1 MRLLVVKES
10 MHGSLLLQS
19 AWVHVRMGSRVETPV
34 LLSVHVHV
42 EAEHLRLVHGAHA
55 GLHGSRRASSVKAGA
70 FIVGAHVQSWLV
82 YVSLRRARVSAINL
96 GTKLLQPKHTPLQS
110 IPHDGCF
117 ARHRRAP
124 SDRFSIQR
132 NNCFSFQILHGCEG
146 KRGRTV
152 SKYARNRCPH
162 LCFFDNRHNT
172 CTFYARLSVKM
183 SKVFWCAFLRSTKTL
198 YELSGKQP
206 VLFHYS
212 CLLANVLE
220 RLSVTD
226 PILER

>member
-1 MRLLVVKES
+1 MGVRLVAVGVSLMRLLVVKES

-19 AWVHVRMGSRVETPV
+19 AGVHVRVGSRVETPV

-42 EAEHLRLVHGAHA
+42 EAEHLWLTHGAHA
-55 GLHGSRRASSVKAGA
+55 GLHGSRRASSVKTGA

-110 IPHDGCF
+110 IPHDGCS

-124 SDRFSIQR
+124 SDRFSMQR
-132 NNCFSFQILHGCEG
+132 NNCFNIQILHGCER

-152 SKYARNRCPH
+152 SNYARNRCPH
-162 LCFFDNRHNT
+162 FCFFENRHN
-172 CTFYARLSVKM
+172 LHV
-183 SKVFWCAFLRSTKTL
+183 
-198 YELSGKQP
+198 
-206 VLFHYS
+206 
-212 CLLANVLE
+212 
-220 RLSVTD
+220 
-226 PILER
+226 

>member
-1 MRLLVVKES
+1 MRVSLMRLLVVKES

-19 AWVHVRMGSRVETPV
+19 TWVHVRVGSRVETPV

-42 EAEHLRLVHGAHA
+42 KAKHLWFAHGAHA

-124 SDRFSIQR
+124 SDRFSVQR
-132 NNCFSFQILHGCEG
+132 NNCFNLQIVHQCEG
-146 KRGRTV
+146 KRGRTG
-152 SKYARNRCPH
+152 SNCARNRCPRF
-162 LCFFDNRHNT
+162 CFFENRHNT
-172 CTFYARLSVKM
+172 CTFYARTVSECPKFFSAYSFVVQKH
-183 SKVFWCAFLRSTKTL
+183 ST
-198 YELSGKQP
+198 
-206 VLFHYS
+206 
-212 CLLANVLE
+212 N
-220 RLSVTD
+220 
-226 PILER
+226 

>member
-1 MRLLVVKES
+1 MGVSLMRLLVVKES

-19 AWVHVRMGSRVETPV
+19 AWVHVRVGSRVETPV

-42 EAEHLRLVHGAHA
+42 EAEHLRLTHGSHP

-110 IPHDGCF
+110 IPHDGCS

-124 SDRFSIQR
+124 SDRSSMQQ
-132 NNCFSFQILHGCEG
+132 NNCVNIQMLHGCKR

-152 SKYARNRCPH
+152 SNYAHNRCPH
-162 LCFFDNRHNT
+162 FGFFKNRH
-172 CTFYARLSVKM
+172 
-183 SKVFWCAFLRSTKTL
+183 STTTL
-198 YELSGKQP
+198 Y
-206 VLFHYS
+206 V
-212 CLLANVLE
+212 
-220 RLSVTD
+220 
-226 PILER
+226 

>member
-1 MRLLVVKES
+1 MGVSLRRLLVVKES

-34 LLSVHVHV
+34 LLSVHVHI
-42 EAEHLRLVHGAHA
+42 EAEHLRLAHGSHA

-70 FIVGAHVQSWLV
+70 FIMGAHVQSWLV

-124 SDRFSIQR
+124 SDRLSMKR
-132 NNCFSFQILHGCEG
+132 NSCFSFQMLHECGG

-152 SKYARNRCPH
+152 SKCAPNRCPH
-162 LCFFDNRHNT
+162 RHNT
-172 CTFYARLSVKM
+172 CTFYARLNVKM

-198 YELSGKQP
+198 Y
-206 VLFHYS
+206 
-212 CLLANVLE
+212 
-220 RLSVTD
+220 
-226 PILER
+226 